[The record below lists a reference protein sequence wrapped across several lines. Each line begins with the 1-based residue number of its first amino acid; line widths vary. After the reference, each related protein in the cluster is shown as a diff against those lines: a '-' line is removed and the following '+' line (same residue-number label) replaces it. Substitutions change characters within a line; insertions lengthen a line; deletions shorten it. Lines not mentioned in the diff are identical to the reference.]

1 MSIAPLKRVA
11 VIGAAKDKRGLLEGL
26 QALGCV
32 HLMPFARQKDEKP
45 ATDADTAPPVNTP
58 IVDARKALNF
68 LRDAGYQRRQVLRQG
83 AFQFDSV
90 VAQALSVKTQ
100 LRVTGDKRDYLRA
113 RIKDVEPWGS
123 IEFSDEGAP
132 AGYHLW
138 FYVLPRR
145 QADALNAVSQPWY
158 IASVDTR
165 FAYVVVIAP
174 EEPAPDLLPVPRVR
188 MGAKSIVSLREEL
201 REAEIKLDDLAA
213 ERNALTRFIALI
225 EANLTAAENQA
236 ELSRGEH
243 AAYCDDAL
251 AALQGWAPVDQL
263 GDIEAFVEAKGLALY
278 AEDPGPEDPAPTLL
292 RQPEERLAGI
302 DLSLFYQVPSY
313 GSWDPTL
320 LLLISFPLFFAMI
333 MADAGYGIV
342 LGICLALFWRR
353 LGRTARGRSYRILG
367 AWLVFATCLYGAL
380 LGSYFGATPPQDSFL
395 AAFNVLSI
403 NDFDT
408 MMQLSI
414 GVGVLHIVIANLL
427 SAFVHRGAPNMLSK
441 IGWITASISGY
452 LLYAA
457 GASPLVKAAAV
468 PALCLGLALIFLF
481 SSAAQGRNIKTQV
494 KRLLDGA
501 QALAGAMTAFG
512 DILSYMRLFAL
523 GLASA
528 SLAVTFNQLA
538 MSAHEA
544 LPGLGFLAA
553 ALILLL
559 GHGLNLALAI
569 ISGVVHGLRLNY
581 IEFFKWGF
589 DEEGEA
595 FSPFSV
601 KQVEAT

>member
-1 MSIAPLKRVA
+1 MSITPLKHVT
-11 VIGAAKDKRGLLEGL
+11 VFGAAKDKHGLLEGL
-26 QALGCV
+26 QALGCLHLTPFKAQDTKTV
-32 HLMPFARQKDEKP
+32 HENDDLSP
-45 ATDADTAPPVNTP
+45 TANAP
-58 IVDARKALNF
+58 ITDARKALKF
-68 LRDAGYQRRQVLRQG
+68 LKDATYQRRQVLRRDG
-83 AFQFDSV
+83 FQLEPV
-90 VAQALSVKTQ
+90 VTQALDIKTR
-100 LRVTGDKRDYLRA
+100 LRVTNDKRDYLRA
-113 RIKDVEPWGS
+113 RIKDIEPWGT
-123 IEFSDEGAP
+123 IEFSNDGAP
-132 AGYHLW
+132 AGYHFW

-145 QADALNAVSQPWY
+145 QSDALEALSQPWLV
-158 IASVDTR
+158 AAVDAR

-174 EEPAPDLLPVPRVR
+174 DEPAPDLLPVPRVH
-188 MGAKSIVSLREEL
+188 MGSKSITALREDL
-201 REAEIKLDDLAA
+201 RETEIELDDLAA
-213 ERNALTRFIALI
+213 ERTALTRFIGLI
-225 EANLTAAENQA
+225 EANLNAAENQA
-236 ELSRGEH
+236 ELNRGER
-243 AAYCDDAL
+243 AAYRDDAL
-251 AALQGWAPVDQL
+251 VALQGWAPSDQL
-263 GDIEAFVEAKGLALY
+263 KNIEAFAQEKGLAIH
-278 AEDPGPEDPAPTLL
+278 ANDPDPDDMPPTLL
-292 RQPEERLAGI
+292 QQSEVRQSGV

-333 MADAGYGIV
+333 MADAGYGLV
-342 LGICLALFWRR
+342 LGALLAIFWRR
-353 LGRTARGRSYRILG
+353 LGGTVRGRSYRTLG

-380 LGSYFGATPPQDSFL
+380 VGSYFGAAPPDGSPL
-395 AAFNVLSI
+395 AAINILSI

-408 MMQLSI
+408 MMRLSI

-427 SAFVHRGAPNMLSK
+427 SAYVHRSTPDMLSK
-441 IGWITASISGY
+441 FGWITVSISGY

-457 GASPLVKAAAV
+457 GEFEMVNRFAPIA
-468 PALCLGLALIFLF
+468 LGLGFALVFFF
-481 SSAAQGRNIKTQV
+481 SSTAKGGSLKTQA
-494 KRLLDGA
+494 KRLIDGA

-538 MSAHEA
+538 MSAYDA

-595 FSPFSV
+595 FSPFSL
-601 KQVEAT
+601 KRVEAT